1 MVIFHSYVSS
11 PEGKWYAPS
20 LVQRLIHPGSIFF
33 IPTGRITAKS
43 KCLASSNESEL
54 CVWVGK
60 IHIIYCQPVY
70 VSLYIIYMCV
80 CTFQKPP
87 QQQKKQ
93 KNSGQPLKVWSLALA
108 PSAPAFDIKDLTSPV
123 AHPDS
128 ILGGQR
134 ARSFWLSVSLLWTL
148 LSQSQVVN
156 CHFFIGRK
164 CKTRQKKHM
173 KHSIV

>member
-1 MVIFHSYVSS
+1 MVRPKSGTAFDSS
-11 PEGKWYAPS
+11 WVDF
-20 LVQRLIHPGSIFF
+20 LHPNWANHCQIKVLGVFK
-33 IPTGRITAKS
+33 RIGTVRMGGENPYYILSA
-43 KCLASSNESEL
+43 CI
-54 CVWVGK
+54 C
-60 IHIIYCQPVY
+60 I
-70 VSLYIIYMCV
+70 SLYYIYVCV